1 MQFYLIQDST
11 SPDVPTFAPNAQSK
25 MSVIA
30 SRVKN
35 LQHMVSVFGQQCH
48 NKVVVEEEADYLID
62 EQFPISFFLHT
73 VLQHFSVQS
82 CLLPVDAGEISFL
95 LFLGIGVGYK
105 SAGGSSIDLTWFSK

>member
-1 MQFYLIQDST
+1 LQFYLIQDST

-62 EQFPISFFLHT
+62 EQFPIS
-73 VLQHFSVQS
+73 
-82 CLLPVDAGEISFL
+82 
-95 LFLGIGVGYK
+95 LFYTQCCNTSQCKAAYCQLMLEK
-105 SAGGSSIDLTWFSK
+105 